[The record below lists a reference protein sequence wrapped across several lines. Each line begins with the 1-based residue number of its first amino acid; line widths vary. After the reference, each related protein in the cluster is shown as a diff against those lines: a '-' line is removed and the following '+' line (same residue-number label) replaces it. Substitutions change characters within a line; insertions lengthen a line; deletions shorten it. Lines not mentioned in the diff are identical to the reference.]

1 MTEILTNLSN
11 DLADAVE
18 KGATGVV
25 RVEARD
31 RLPASGIVWPEHDL
45 VVTAH
50 HVVERDENIVVGLPD
65 GESVEA
71 SLAGRDPSTDLAVLR
86 VPGVG
91 KLAAELADTQGLRVG
106 HLVLALGRPGQNVR
120 AAMGIVGALGKAWRT
135 PAGGNLDRYLQTD
148 TVMYPGFSGGPLVDV
163 SGRVL
168 GLNTSAVLNGV
179 SITVPSATLRRV
191 VDALHTHGRVRR
203 SYLGVGVQPNRLPK
217 ELAED
222 TGQETGLLLT
232 SVEPGSPA
240 EKGGLFLGDTIIT
253 VAGQPVRHLDDLMAN
268 LGGDRIGQTLLV
280 SVLRAGQIVDVPVTP
295 VDQLPGDQT

>member
-11 DLADAVE
+11 DLAETVE
-18 KGATGVV
+18 RGAHGVV
-25 RVEARD
+25 RIEARD

-50 HVVERDENIVVGLPD
+50 HVVERDENIAVGLPG
-65 GESVEA
+65 GETAEA
-71 SLAGRDPSTDLAVLR
+71 SLAGRDPTTDLAVLR

-91 KLAAELADTQGLRVG
+91 KLGAEFADTEGLRVG

-120 AAMGIVGALGKAWRT
+120 AAVGIVGALGKSWRT
-135 PAGGNLDRYLQTD
+135 PAGGSLDRYLQTD

-168 GLNTSAVLNGV
+168 GLNTSAILNGV
-179 SITVPSATLRRV
+179 SITVPVATLRRV

-203 SYLGVGVQPNRLPK
+203 GYLGVGVQPNRLPK
-217 ELAED
+217 ELAEN

-240 EKGGLFLGDTIIT
+240 AKGGLFLGDTIIT

-295 VDQLPGDQT
+295 ADQTPGDQT